1 MRTVPSRVWLATLAL
16 LAAPA
21 PSARPALSVRPDEG
35 MWLLNKLPRKLLKE
49 TYGFAASSEWVEH
62 IQKSAVRIS
71 SGGSGSLVSAKG
83 LVMTN
88 HHVGSD
94 MLDKLSTAEHN
105 YLEHGFFARTLA
117 EEIACPDIEMDILW
131 SIEDV
136 SARVNG
142 AASAAKSS
150 AEANDARRREMT
162 KIEQEAGERTG
173 LKCEMVTL
181 YQGGA
186 YHLYGY
192 KRYTDVRLVMAP
204 EKGIAFFGGD
214 PDNFEFPRYDLDMCF
229 FRIYADGKPLAA
241 EHHLD
246 WSADGTKAN
255 ELVFVAG
262 HPGRTE
268 RLFTVAHLEF
278 LRDVVYPLSLRGLW
292 RREVQLHTFSG
303 RSEENRRIA
312 ENDLF
317 GYQNSRKARTGIYQ
331 GLQDQRLMDGKRAAE
346 KKLRDAVAANPE
358 WQKQWGDAWQKIEA
372 AEQAYATF
380 YTRYA
385 SPGVGRVGLGTLF
398 GVARNLVRCAEE
410 KPKESSAR
418 LREYGDSRLPSLE
431 LGLFS
436 PAPVHTALE
445 IDSMASALQ
454 LLGELLGGNDPSV
467 VKALDGLPPRLRAEQ
482 LVLGTKLAD
491 VAERRRLYE
500 GGKAAVDACKDPLL
514 ALARLFDAENRA
526 LRKRYEDQ
534 VEAVEREAYAKIAA
548 AQFAVLGDEIYPD
561 ATFTLRLAFGTVK
574 GYSENGEAVAPYT
587 DFAGLYAKS
596 AERKNRE
603 PWELPE
609 RWVEKKAALALDTE
623 YDFVS
628 DCDIIGGNSGS
639 PVVNAKG
646 ELVGL
651 IFDGNIQSLV
661 LDIAYEGEQARA
673 VSVDSRA
680 IVESLRK
687 VYDMPGLAD
696 EITGKTG
703 S

>member
-1 MRTVPSRVWLATLAL
+1 MRTPVLRLLCASLCSVL
-16 LAAPA
+16 LAPLASPT
-21 PSARPALSVRPDEG
+21 PRPDEG

-49 TYGFAASSEWVEH
+49 KYGFAAADEWVEH

-71 SGGSGSLVSAKG
+71 TGGSGSLVSAKG

-94 MLDKLSTAEHN
+94 MLDKLSTPERN
-105 YLEHGFFARTLA
+105 YLEHGFFARTPA
-117 EEIACPDIEMDILW
+117 EEIPCPDIEMDILW

-136 SARVNG
+136 TARVNG
-142 AASAAKSS
+142 AAGAAKSS
-150 AEANDARRREMT
+150 AEANDARRREMSR
-162 KIEQEAGERTG
+162 IEKEASERTG

-192 KRYTDVRLVMAP
+192 RTYTDVRLVMAP

-214 PDNFEFPRYDLDMCF
+214 PDNFEYPRYDLDMCF
-229 FRIYADGKPLAA
+229 FRIYADGKPLQA
-241 EHHLD
+241 EHHLE
-246 WSADGTKAN
+246 WSANGTQPG

-268 RLFTVAHLEF
+268 RLYTVAHLEF
-278 LRDVVYPLSLRGLW
+278 LRDVVYPLSLRNLW
-292 RREVQLHTFSG
+292 RREVQLQTFSG

-317 GYQNSRKARTGIYQ
+317 GYQNSRKARTGIFQ

-346 KKLRDAVAANPE
+346 KALRAAVAAKPE
-358 WQKQWGDAWQKIEA
+358 WQEQWGDAWGAIER
-372 AEQAYATF
+372 AERAYAEF
-380 YTRYA
+380 YPRYA
-385 SPGVGRVGLGTLF
+385 SPGVGRVGMGTLF
-398 GVARNLVRCAEE
+398 GVARNLLRLAEE

-418 LREYGDSRLPSLE
+418 LREYRDSNLPSLE
-431 LGLFS
+431 LNLFS

-445 IDSMASALQ
+445 IDWLASGLQ
-454 LLGELLGGNDPSV
+454 LLGEMLGGDDPSV
-467 VKALDGLPPRLRAEQ
+467 VKALGGLPPRLRAEQ
-482 LVLGTKLAD
+482 IVLGSKLAD
-491 VAERRRLYE
+491 VSERRRLYE
-500 GGKAAVDACKDPLL
+500 GGKAALDACKDPLVE
-514 ALARLFDAENRA
+514 LARLFDAENRA

-534 VEAVEREAYAKIAA
+534 VEAIEREAYAKIAA

-561 ATFTLRLAFGTVK
+561 ATFTLRLAFGTVR
-574 GYSENGEAVAPYT
+574 GFQENGKTVAPYT

-596 AERKNRE
+596 AERKNQA

-609 RWVEKKAALALDTE
+609 RWVERKDKLALDTA

-646 ELVGL
+646 EVVGL

-696 EITGKTG
+696 ELTAKSGP
-703 S
+703 